1 MKIRAF
7 LIPLVALLV
16 LSLLLAAGCAKRS
29 EKPETPPSGTA
40 VPEPKPGD
48 TKQDESLTVPRI
60 PGAHQSG
67 DAGPEED
74 GGVIRLRPVDQST
87 KNPSF
92 KAFRDKLLDAIARR
106 DKEFILEILDPDI
119 TVSFGGES
127 GRDAFIKHWNLD
139 GEDSRLWDELG
150 DILRLGGTFSAD
162 MKVFTAP
169 YVFTLFPSQFDEFQ
183 YAAVTGDGVNIR
195 AKPGLD
201 APVLGSVSYEIV
213 RADPSIVGPAITLDG
228 REYGWVKVETLLG
241 IKGYMCSKYVR
252 SPIAYRVSFEQT
264 GDRWLMKYLVEGD

>member
-1 MKIRAF
+1 MKTRAF
-7 LIPLVALLV
+7 LIPLITLIV
-16 LSLLLAAGCAKRS
+16 LSLFLAAGCAKGS
-29 EKPETPPSGTA
+29 EKPRTPPANTA
-40 VPEPKPGD
+40 DPGAKPDD
-48 TKQDESLTVPRI
+48 TQQDASLTAPRT
-60 PGAHQSG
+60 PGAHQT
-67 DAGPEED
+67 DDVGPEKED
-74 GGVIRLRPVDQST
+74 DVIRLRPVDQSG

-106 DKEFILEILDPDI
+106 DKDFILEIIHPDI

-139 GEDSRLWDELG
+139 EENSSLWDELG

-162 MKVFTAP
+162 MKTFTAP

-213 RADPSIVGPAITLDG
+213 RADPALVGPTITLDG
-228 REYGWVKVETLLG
+228 REYGWVKVETLSG
-241 IKGYMCSKYVR
+241 VKGYISAKYVR
-252 SPIAYRVSFEQT
+252 SPIAYRVSFEQV
-264 GDRWLMKYLVEGD
+264 GDKWLMKYLVQGD